1 MSKLTLFD
9 NEITAIIS
17 LSARFETEFSNYVYH
32 PSSYNG
38 DSKEY
43 ILAFFRARREGK
55 IQFIRDN
62 FDEFVVYLDKRAKAT
77 AAEYLFSKDKTEALK
92 RLDDEMKSKYVYSG
106 ELAKAVEYYNS
117 TMFAQ
122 WWEEC
127 KMTGINVNIDDFA
140 ATFSLSF
147 KNLYKIKS
155 N

>member
-9 NEITAIIS
+9 NEIEAIIS
-17 LSARFETEFSNYVYH
+17 LSARFETEFSNYIYR

-38 DSKEY
+38 DSKED
-43 ILAFFRARREGK
+43 ILAFFRAKREGK

-62 FDEFVVYLDKRAKAT
+62 FDEFIVYLDKRAKTTAT
-77 AAEYLFSKDKTEALK
+77 EYLFSKDKTEALK
-92 RLDDEMKSKYVYSG
+92 RLDDEIKSKYIYSG
-106 ELAKAVEYYNS
+106 ELVKAVEYYNS

-127 KMTGINVNIDDFA
+127 KMTGINVSIDDFV
-140 ATFSLSF
+140 ATFSRSF